1 MNKNRYILGAVA
13 AILAVVL
20 GVVLLT
26 NNQPQTINQD
36 QENTVDS
43 GDSSSIELTRLVT
56 VFVDI
61 NGERNEYSYSIESSD
76 KLINIIENIDAENVD
91 FSIGYKE
98 YDFGMMVET
107 INGYTV
113 QGNEFWN
120 IKVNGEDAQVG
131 ISDLVVNRGDTVEI
145 FLSTF

>member
-1 MNKNRYILGAVA
+1 MNKNRYVLGAVA
-13 AILAVVL
+13 GVLAIVL

-26 NNQPQTINQD
+26 NQTQPTSTPQD
-36 QENTVDS
+36 QNAVDS

-56 VFVDI
+56 VTVDI
-61 NGERNEYSYSIESSD
+61 NGDRNEYSYSIESSD
-76 KLINIIENIDAENVD
+76 KLINIIDRIDAENED

-98 YDFGMMVET
+98 FDFGKMVET

-120 IKVNGEDAQVG
+120 IKVNGEDAQLG
-131 ISDLVVNRGDTVEI
+131 ISDLEVNRGDGVEFSI
-145 FLSTF
+145 STF

>member
-26 NNQPQTINQD
+26 NNQPQAVNQD

-56 VFVDI
+56 VTVDI
-61 NGERNEYSYSIESSD
+61 NGDRSEYSYSIESSD
-76 KLINIIENIDAENVD
+76 KLINIIEAIDEENED
-91 FSIGYKE
+91 FSIEYKE
-98 YDFGMMVET
+98 FDFGKMVET
-107 INGYTV
+107 INGYTA

-131 ISDLVVNRGDTVEI
+131 ISDLVVNRGDSVEFSI
-145 FLSTF
+145 STF

>member
-1 MNKNRYILGAVA
+1 MHKNRYILGAVA

-26 NNQPQTINQD
+26 NNQPQNINQD

-76 KLINIIENIDAENVD
+76 KLINIIENIDAENDD

-98 YDFGMMVET
+98 YDFGKMVET

-131 ISDLVVNRGDTVEI
+131 ISDLVVNRGDTVEF